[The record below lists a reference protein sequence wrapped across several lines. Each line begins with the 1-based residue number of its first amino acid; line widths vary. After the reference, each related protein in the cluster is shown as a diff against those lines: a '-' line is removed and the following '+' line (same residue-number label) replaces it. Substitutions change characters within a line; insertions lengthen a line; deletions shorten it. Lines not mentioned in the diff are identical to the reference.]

1 MTDCLLSELD
11 RIGSAQYNVRSNLH
25 AMKRTTT
32 WGIAGAVLFVLVGI
46 LCAAVPYD
54 SMFSGAANL
63 TGYVYY
69 PVYAIWQ
76 VVFKILG
83 IEGEQGMAYLL
94 PMLATEFLYLAAL
107 GFGVGVLAG
116 RVVRPR

>member
-1 MTDCLLSELD
+1 
-11 RIGSAQYNVRSNLH
+11 
-25 AMKRTTT
+25 
-32 WGIAGAVLFVLVGI
+32 
-46 LCAAVPYD
+46 
-54 SMFSGAANL
+54 
-63 TGYVYY
+63 VYY
-69 PVYAIWQ
+69 PVYAVWQ
-76 VVFKILG
+76 VVFKSLG